1 MLKRLTDRGSREHL
15 EEAPPHMEV
24 AGLVAKLQAPN
35 SESLDLLL
43 NRFTSLRIEKR
54 YLYGAC
60 WRPSPTTRRRWS
72 TTAWVGGT
80 GWHVMIEA
88 MKPR

>member
-1 MLKRLTDRGSREHL
+1 
-15 EEAPPHMEV
+15 MEV

-54 YLYGAC
+54 YLYGAG
-60 WRPSPTTRRRWS
+60 WRPITDYTPQVVNDGMGRLQ
-72 TTAWVGGT
+72 
-80 GWHVMIEA
+80 GWHWMTEA